1 MLIYKIRYIENNFPV
16 EKIFEFF
23 NRIGRRLPPTRVLR
37 VSPLEETDTETRF
50 LRGG

>member
-23 NRIGRRLPPTRVLR
+23 NRIGRNTKFLVRDL
-37 VSPLEETDTETRF
+37 VSVVEKKDSR
-50 LRGG
+50 RGIIGF